1 MSENAEKILDL
12 LWSED
17 HNTRKQGEELC
28 RLLLRQEDYP
38 DPIVGYFQRLAL
50 IEWMEGVV
58 EHEELTPF
66 PRIDSRCLCCPR
78 WRGVRH
84 PDLRRITTLGYR
96 DEVEVS
102 FRRLYSDG
110 FHTLYIKLPVLGGVR
125 LKPLDLPLL
134 QKPNS
139 MRHLEP

>member
-1 MSENAEKILDL
+1 MSKNAEKILDL

-17 HNTRKQGEELC
+17 PATRKQGEELC
-28 RLLLRQEDYP
+28 RLLLKEADYP
-38 DPIVGYFQRLAL
+38 DPIAGYFQRLAL
-50 IEWMEGVV
+50 IEWMEEVV

-66 PRIDSRCLCCPR
+66 PQIDSRCFYCPK

-84 PDLRRITTLGYR
+84 PDLRRITVIGCR

-125 LKPLDLPLL
+125 LKPLSLPLL
-134 QKPNS
+134 QKPNR
-139 MRHLEP
+139 MYYLEP